1 MNQSI
6 IKQLKSINTIFNLFL
21 FISLIVFYLCEN
33 YNRVLPNELILI
45 SYIIIFTLV
54 IIGILSFKWWSK
66 LICIVL
72 ILVAS
77 FLQFYVQNSLER
89 LLTTYNFD
97 SFETLIVVKKET
109 PYLRLEQLLDKKI
122 MISNNLNQRIVD
134 DNVEQLKKEINNF
147 ILINDKDDTS
157 GIELLLNGDID
168 ALLLS
173 ESSLKLI
180 EETNTSFKDNY
191 RIIDKLIFH
200 KPREIKMK
208 PVINDEAPF
217 TVFISGIDV
226 TGPINTVSRS
236 DVNIVMAI
244 NPKERKIVTVSI
256 PRDTYIPIPCINN
269 RLDKLTHAGN
279 HGVACSIDSVSKFLG
294 LDIHYYVRV
303 NFTSVLN
310 IVKLFESLDVYS
322 HYDFIG
328 YQKTHFTKGI
338 NTMTPEQVLEF
349 ARTRKTVAGGDI
361 TRGVHQQEIMKSL
374 FKKIL
379 SPNSVFKLESV
390 ISSISKSI
398 DTNFDAN
405 KLSNLI
411 AIHLADPK
419 EWQFDSFAI
428 DGDAKFAY
436 VASYSASKLS
446 IMLPYEKSIK
456 EGLNKLRSCLG
467 LDLVD
472 KVPYVPYVPDDQ

>member
-6 IKQLKSINTIFNLFL
+6 IKQLKSKNTIFNVFL
-21 FISLIVFYLCEN
+21 LISLIIFYVCEN

-45 SYIIIFTLV
+45 SYVIIFTLV

-66 LICIVL
+66 LIFIFL
-72 ILVAS
+72 ILIAS
-77 FLQFYVQNSLER
+77 FLQFYVQNSIDR
-89 LLTTYNFD
+89 LLTVYNYD
-97 SFETLIVVKKET
+97 SFETLVVVKKET
-109 PYLRLEQLLDKKI
+109 PYLRLDQLLNKKI
-122 MISNNLNQRIVD
+122 MISNNLNHSIVD
-134 DNVEQLKKEINNF
+134 DNIEQLKKEIKDF
-147 ILINDKDDTS
+147 VLINDKDDS
-157 GIELLLNGDID
+157 EGVELLLNGNID

-180 EETNTSFKDNY
+180 EETNSNFKDNY
-191 RIIDKLIFH
+191 RIIDKLVFH
-200 KPREIKMK
+200 KPRVITAK
-208 PVINDEAPF
+208 PVVNDEEPF

-236 DVNIVMAI
+236 DVNIVMAV

-256 PRDTYIPIPCINN
+256 PRDTYIPIPCIDN

-303 NFTSVLN
+303 NFTSVLD
-310 IVKLFESLDVYS
+310 IVNLFESLDVYS

-328 YQKTHFTKGI
+328 YENTHFTKGI
-338 NTMTPEQVLEF
+338 NHMTPKQVLEF

-374 FKKIL
+374 FKQIL

-398 DTNFDAN
+398 DTNFDSN

-411 AIHLADPK
+411 SLHLSDPK
-419 EWQFDSFAI
+419 EWQFDSYAI
-428 DGDAKFAY
+428 DADAKFAY

-446 IMLPYEKSIK
+446 IMLPYEDSIK
-456 EGLNKLRSCLG
+456 EGLNKLRMCLG
-467 LDLVD
+467 MEPVD
-472 KVPYVPYVPDDQ
+472 KVPYVPYIPNE